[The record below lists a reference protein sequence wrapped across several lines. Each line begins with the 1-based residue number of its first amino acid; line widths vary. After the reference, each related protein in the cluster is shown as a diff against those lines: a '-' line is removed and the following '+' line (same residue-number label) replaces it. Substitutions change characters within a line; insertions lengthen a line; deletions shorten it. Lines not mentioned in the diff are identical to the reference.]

1 MISINPSPTPL
12 FAGVRVAAPPQQTFS
27 VCPWRLFGAGVWGW
41 NLRPPQKGQGGP
53 PAPITH
59 RASGIPGQPCPSP
72 APATATTA
80 EAGQQPASPPPAG
93 GAAAAPP
100 RRPRGGARPP
110 PAPRTPRP
118 RPPTERT
125 PGGVCVWT
133 GGGGAGGGH
142 TPMAGKSLKRG
153 PNKNWPIWVKVFKA
167 VAKRK
172 CPHFLASPCI
182 VFFSQKNE
190 LKYVEKIDFFG
201 QKQDD
206 VGVKK
211 ETLGI
216 LGPLATHQKHQEV
229 LTFPFLSPLSLLEA
243 EWPAPKA

>member
-133 GGGGAGGGH
+133 GGGGAGGGAH
-142 TPMAGKSLKRG
+142 SNGRKK
-153 PNKNWPIWVKVFKA
+153 FKKG
-167 VAKRK
+167 AKQK
-172 CPHFLASPCI
+172 LANMGESVQSSGQKEMPPFPCI
-182 VFFSQKNE
+182 ALHRFFFT
-190 LKYVEKIDFFG
+190 EK
-201 QKQDD
+201 
-206 VGVKK
+206 
-211 ETLGI
+211 
-216 LGPLATHQKHQEV
+216 
-229 LTFPFLSPLSLLEA
+229 
-243 EWPAPKA
+243 